1 MKMLAGVK
9 IMPDGAATVLRPVG
23 AHIMLE
29 SLKRGR
35 CGPERPFLSR

>member
-23 AHIMLE
+23 AHIML
-29 SLKRGR
+29 GVA
-35 CGPERPFLSR
+35 